1 MHPINLKKYFSRKL
15 QPIHS
20 VFVLISLAVIFLFTN
35 TASAEPGK
43 DAMSAEKVM
52 QDVDDRYKGT
62 SREMVGTLTL
72 FDKNGGKR
80 VRNFKEIA
88 KKYGKDEKSISVVS
102 FPAEVKGTSIMS
114 FNWDEKTKD
123 DDTWLYLP
131 QLKKVK
137 RMASTDKSGYFLGS
151 DFTYSDFVGLE
162 ISDFKYKF
170 DEEKNK
176 SGTNEWV
183 IIAEPRDDIAQKV
196 RDETGYKKIQYW
208 IDQSNLIIVKAIY
221 WLDEG
226 NKIKYSSSTDIE
238 NIDNVWT
245 IKKMQM
251 IMTQGGKK
259 LHSSVFQLES
269 IKYNLPVDDAE
280 FTVYAMEREIK

>member
-1 MHPINLKKYFSRKL
+1 
-15 QPIHS
+15 
-20 VFVLISLAVIFLFTN
+20 
-35 TASAEPGK
+35 
-43 DAMSAEKVM
+43 
-52 QDVDDRYKGT
+52 
-62 SREMVGTLTL
+62 
-72 FDKNGGKR
+72 
-80 VRNFKEIA
+80 
-88 KKYGKDEKSISVVS
+88 
-102 FPAEVKGTSIMS
+102 VKGTAIMS
-114 FNWDEKTKD
+114 FNWDDKTKD

-176 SGTNEWV
+176 SNANEW
-183 IIAEPRDDIAQKV
+183 IIFAEPRDEISQKV

-208 IDQSNLIIVKAIY
+208 VDKKTLILIKAIY

-226 NKIKYSSSTDIE
+226 NKIKYSSSTDIV

-245 IKKMQM
+245 VKKMQM
-251 IMTQGGKK
+251 IMTQGGNK